1 MTDSG
6 PSGSRALSGATT
18 NDQGAMILGTDHY
31 GSDYVDLV
39 GMPDQPR
46 ANVGWIVLDGLVE
59 DYRHDLARLR
69 PS

>member
-1 MTDSG
+1 
-6 PSGSRALSGATT
+6 
-18 NDQGAMILGTDHY
+18 MIFGTYHY

-39 GMPDQPR
+39 SKSGLPR

-59 DYRHDLARLR
+59 DYRHDLARLH